1 MSYDDDRDE
10 LDDVRIPV
18 SLLNLLS
25 QATSDF
31 KARILRQ
38 ALRRA
43 VVKSGNQKCVL
54 GKDELSESI
63 QAAFREGPSEWL
75 KAFAPDE
82 STHVRRAS

>member
-1 MSYDDDRDE
+1 MSRDHDLDE
-10 LDDVRIPV
+10 LSDVRIPA

-25 QATSDF
+25 QMTSDF
-31 KARILRQ
+31 KMRILRQ

-43 VVKSGNQKCVL
+43 VARSANRKCVL
-54 GKDELSESI
+54 SKDDLSESI

-82 STHVRRAS
+82 SSHVRRAS